1 LDIERKRED
10 LRQLVGER
18 YRDMIE
24 GADSVIFMKEAIV
37 KIVDILAGVGDSVS
51 QVHQKHLIKGTGGQQ
66 APPTTTIDQSVM
78 SQIRLAVELQDKIW
92 GALDNQGYLTAGQS
106 YLLMEYVCGRL
117 RGLDVRWVRC
127 HGYRH
132 MTVT

>member
-37 KIVDILAGVGDSVS
+37 KVRGV
-51 QVHQKHLIKGTGGQQ
+51 
-66 APPTTTIDQSVM
+66 
-78 SQIRLAVELQDKIW
+78 
-92 GALDNQGYLTAGQS
+92 
-106 YLLMEYVCGRL
+106 
-117 RGLDVRWVRC
+117 VR
-127 HGYRH
+127 
-132 MTVT
+132 VT